1 MCFDGDSQ
9 IKSGVIDANRRS
21 LRDKWGT
28 TVIEE
33 GWTPIPVRLLE
44 HQKTLGIRP
53 SEMTVVIHLLRYWFS
68 ADQEYVYP
76 RQSKIAESSGMS
88 VRTVQRAIDALED
101 KGLIEKEKKKEGISM
116 YAHNY
121 YSLQPLVKKVQ
132 GLPPV
137 LTRRKS

>member
-1 MCFDGDSQ
+1 MSFTSDSQ
-9 IKSGVIDANRRS
+9 IRSGTVDANRRS
-21 LRDKWGT
+21 LREKWGT

-33 GWTPIPVRLLE
+33 GWTPIPIRLLE

-53 SEMTVVIHLLRYWFS
+53 SEMSVVIHLLRYWFS
-68 ADQEYVYP
+68 ADQEYVFP

-88 VRTVQRAIDALED
+88 VRTVQRAIDSLED
-101 KGLIEKEKKKEGISM
+101 KGLIEKEKKKEGFST

-137 LTRRKS
+137 PTRKK